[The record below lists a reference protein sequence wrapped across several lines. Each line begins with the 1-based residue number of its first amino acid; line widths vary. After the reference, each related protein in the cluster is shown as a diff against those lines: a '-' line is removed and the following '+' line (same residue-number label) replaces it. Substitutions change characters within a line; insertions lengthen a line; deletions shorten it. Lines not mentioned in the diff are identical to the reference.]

1 MLKSILKKRN
11 FFSLI
16 LKIFSLINIEEEKN
30 KLINLSNLIII
41 QAILDILSIASLVPL
56 LYTIQDNQNTIKFIE
71 KNFGILNKEIISD
84 YTFYIP
90 LFVILIMVI
99 ATASRLFVV
108 FKINLFIENIRHK
121 ITTKLMSNYLNNR
134 IVLKTKNTEIAKLIL
149 SEVDQFM
156 IIVFEPTVLMLTNI
170 IFFVG
175 IIVYLFFAN
184 SLASMLSLFLLI
196 SFYTVFYFFTK
207 RILNKEGRKSERAN
221 KGRFKIA
228 IEAFDSLKDI
238 KVYKA
243 EKFFIEKF
251 KNYSYSFAKTN
262 STYNSLVS
270 SPKYILEMIVF
281 IALSASILF
290 ISKDNNSRQEIIPLL
305 GTFAFAAYKAQP
317 ALSNIIYGINS
328 LEYGSEMIFNLH
340 NKLITNGKNI
350 NNETNNYKIEDLKN
364 ANTCL
369 QLKDIYFSYFI
380 NGQKQECLKNINLEI
395 KKNKLFVIAGESG
408 SGKSTLLSLISGL
421 LVPENG
427 IIKFNKKGG
436 EKLLPKISY
445 LNQDFALINA
455 SLAENVA
462 FGIPKNKINHAL
474 VRSSLQKSGIL
485 NYINTLKG
493 NINYILGEKGEG
505 FSIGQ
510 KQRLSIARALYFKP
524 DILILD
530 EPTSSLDIMNEKKI
544 IETIKNISK
553 EITVIMSTHKLEH
566 LPTDI
571 DVWLLDNK
579 GNIALK
585 KS

>member
-16 LKIFSLINIEEEKN
+16 LKIFSLVNIEEEKN
-30 KLINLSNLIII
+30 RLINLSNLIIV

-56 LYTIQDNQNTIKFIE
+56 LNTIQNNQNTVKYIYKY
-71 KNFGILNKEIISD
+71 FGILNKEIIAE

-90 LFVILIMVI
+90 IFVIIIMVI
-99 ATASRLFVV
+99 STASRLFVV
-108 FKINLFIENIRHK
+108 YKINLFIENIRHK
-121 ITTKLMSNYLNNR
+121 ITSKLMSNYLNNK
-134 IVLKTKNTEIAKLIL
+134 IELNTQNTEIAKLVL

-170 IFFVG
+170 IFFLG
-175 IIVYLFFAN
+175 IIIYLFFAN
-184 SLASMLSLFLLI
+184 TLASTISLFLLL
-196 SFYTVFYFFTK
+196 SFYTIFYFFTK

-238 KVYKA
+238 KIYKA

-251 KNYSYSFAKTN
+251 KNYSYIFAKTN

-270 SPKYILEMIVF
+270 SPKYILEMLVF
-281 IALSASILF
+281 VALSASILF
-290 ISKDNNSRQEIIPLL
+290 ISKDDNSIQEIIPLL

-328 LEYGSEMIFNLH
+328 LEYGSEMIHNLH
-340 NKLITNGKNI
+340 NKLIANKKNI
-350 NNETNNYKIEDLKN
+350 INEFNSYKVEELKDS
-364 ANTCL
+364 NTCL
-369 QLKDIYFSYFI
+369 KLTNLNFSYFI
-380 NGQKQECLKNINLEI
+380 NGQKQPCLKNINFEI
-395 KKNKLFVIAGESG
+395 KKNAFFVISGESG

-421 LVPENG
+421 LIPESG
-427 IIKFNKKGG
+427 FIKFNKKGRTNN
-436 EKLLPKISY
+436 LPKISY

-462 FGIPKNKINHAL
+462 FGIPKNKIDHSL
-474 VRSSLQKSGIL
+474 VKNSLQKAGIL
-485 NYINTLKG
+485 NYINTLQG

-505 FSIGQ
+505 FSLGQ

-530 EPTSSLDIMNEKKI
+530 EPTSSLDRVNEEKI
-544 IETIKNISK
+544 IETIKNISL
-553 EITVIMSTHKLEH
+553 EITVIMSTHKLEN
-566 LPTDI
+566 LPSDI
-571 DVWLLDNK
+571 DLGFLDNK
-579 GNIALK
+579 GNFRLK